1 MKNKIDLNKIKNASR
16 QLSQKTEKEKNLFLQ
31 NLSDIL
37 IHNKTVILKANER
50 DIFNAKK
57 NKLPAAF
64 IQRLTVDWKG
74 IEILQTKLIN
84 LQKLKSGVNSV
95 LEEKLLKNGINLK
108 KVCVPI
114 GVILIIYESRP
125 EVTIDV
131 AALCIKSGNA
141 AILKGGSEASYT
153 NEVLY
158 TCILEAMNKSQIA
171 KETITLTR
179 DRNTVINLLK
189 QNQDIDLVIAR
200 GGCEMVEKVRSQ
212 SKIPLLAHSAGGA
225 RIYVDKSAN
234 LSQAI
239 DILIN
244 AKISKPAA
252 CNSLDT
258 ILIHKDISDSF
269 IVKLLKRLDESGVTV
284 LYKTTDWDTEFLDL
298 TVSVKI
304 VDNADEAIGFIN
316 KHTKKHSEGIIAEDQ
331 GIIDKFTESIDVAAI
346 FVNCSTRFHDGSEF
360 GFGSEIGIA
369 TGKLHARG
377 PVGLQELTTYKW
389 EAYGNGQIR
398 K

>member
-95 LEEKLLKNGINLK
+95 LEEKLLKNGINFK